1 MHDQVRLL
9 SGRCGETDLRDLYI
23 ANTTRNSFH
32 HKGTYNAGGVSGLT
46 GLATQMASQQVGGD
60 EYPHED
66 EYESSALVEGDH
78 AKAFRG
84 TTGGPAAP
92 GGSPGS
98 PQMKLPSQILTEDL
112 QAQNPLI
119 TINRKLEAMHDV
131 MTQKKHRISKEGS
144 VQDISQL
151 ATGRRWRRLGG
162 GAGMIFSCR

>member
-9 SGRCGETDLRDLYI
+9 SGRCGETDLRDTI
-23 ANTTRNSFH
+23 IRNSFH
-32 HKGTYNAGGVSGLT
+32 HKGTYNAGGVSGRT

-66 EYESSALVEGDH
+66 EYESSASVERDH
-78 AKAFRG
+78 AKAFRA
-84 TTGGPAAP
+84 TTAVGSAAP

-119 TINRKLEAMHDV
+119 TINRKLEAMQDE
-131 MTQKKHRISKEGS
+131 MTQMKNRISKEGP

-162 GAGMIFSCR
+162 AGMIFPCR